1 MPSIPEILAPA
12 GDADSLNAALAAGA
26 DAVYFGLDEGLNA
39 RARAT
44 NFSATT
50 LRDTLDHV
58 HRAGARAYV
67 TLNTLVFEN
76 ELPVVETL
84 IRACALAG
92 VEAPFGSEGRDLGP
106 LLRGESA
113 ATGRPEVFT
122 AYRHVQRSVRDG
134 RWKLIEYP
142 VLGRTQLFDLKRDPA
157 ELVDLSDHAAHRE
170 QLRRL
175 LGSLREQQRQLGDP
189 LAGP

>member
-1 MPSIPEILAPA
+1 LVVSGPGIRRGRRTDALSYLPDLAP
-12 GDADSLNAALAAGA
+12 
-26 DAVYFGLDEGLNA
+26 
-39 RARAT
+39 T
-44 NFSATT
+44 
-50 LRDTLDHV
+50 
-58 HRAGARAYV
+58 
-67 TLNTLVFEN
+67 
-76 ELPVVETL
+76 
-84 IRACALAG
+84 ICALAG

-142 VLGRTQLFDLKRDPA
+142 VPGRTQLFDLKRDPA